1 MTSTNSLLDPKR
13 DYYILKEKMWDW
25 GSGDIY
31 DKKGNTIGK
40 MKRKVLSLRSKITVH
55 DFDNKEILTVN
66 RKLASVRKTYEI
78 KDMDEKLLGRTNK
91 KIMSFIRPKMWMENT
106 DGEKQLIG
114 QGSFAGWNFDITD
127 PKGNKVAEVSK
138 ADRWRDVFLSGIF
151 DYSDT
156 YAIHILDST
165 YDRRIILGLVI
176 AIDNSVHDK

>member
-1 MTSTNSLLDPKR
+1 MHFLGLAGMPR
-13 DYYILKEKMWDW
+13 RYVDYPD
-25 GSGDIY
+25 
-31 DKKGNTIGK
+31 
-40 MKRKVLSLRSKITVH
+40 
-55 DFDNKEILTVN
+55 
-66 RKLASVRKTYEI
+66 A
-78 KDMDEKLLGRTNK
+78 
-91 KIMSFIRPKMWMENT
+91 
-106 DGEKQLIG
+106 
-114 QGSFAGWNFDITD
+114 FAGWNFDITD